1 VIGTVFNNADHRA
14 GNFAFTN
21 ALDSNGT
28 VGGACPSPD
37 GTSVMEKELAMIFGK
52 TRKVRATSVPYA
64 SLILL
69 FATAI
74 ICGLTAPQRASA
86 GVLVQSG
93 QKVAF
98 LGDSITGFG
107 WSKPAGWV
115 HLVVDSLT
123 SDGVVIQ
130 PIPSGYGGNT
140 STDMASRIDTDIL
153 AKKPD
158 WVLLC
163 CGAND
168 VWKTPTLA
176 QYEANVTSMVKK
188 CQASHIKVMLLTVT
202 PVVEDLSNSLNI
214 PVANYNTFLRQFALQ
229 NGCVLAET
237 NVPYCDALAKKTIK
251 GNALTVDGIHMNPAG
266 DFIIATAVLKAFG
279 LSDKV
284 IEASR
289 ARWLTIPDG
298 VPLDV
303 TVQITPQQWFELR
316 GLAAKQGEDVPT
328 FASALAVPPI
338 TAEAPAH

>member
-1 VIGTVFNNADHRA
+1 
-14 GNFAFTN
+14 
-21 ALDSNGT
+21 
-28 VGGACPSPD
+28 
-37 GTSVMEKELAMIFGK
+37 MIFGK
-52 TRKVRATSVPYA
+52 MGNAWAVSVWYA
-64 SLILL
+64 ALILSL
-69 FATAI
+69 AAAPVV
-74 ICGLTAPQRASA
+74 GLAAPRDASA
-86 GVLVQSG
+86 DALVRSG

-115 HLVVDSLT
+115 HLVVDALT
-123 SDGVVIQ
+123 ANGIVIQ

-140 STDMASRIDTDIL
+140 STDMAGRIDTDII

-158 WVLLC
+158 WVLLS

-176 QYEANVTSMVKK
+176 QYEANVTDMVDK
-188 CQASHIKVMLLTVT
+188 CQANHIKVMILTVT
-202 PVVEDLSNSLNI
+202 PVVEDLSNSLNTT
-214 PVANYNTFLRQFALQ
+214 VASYNTFLRQLALQ
-229 NGCVLAET
+229 KGCPLAET
-237 NVPYCDALAKKTIK
+237 NLPYCDALAKKTVK

-279 LSDKV
+279 LSDSV

-289 ARWLTIPDG
+289 TRWLTIPGG

-303 TVQITPQQWFELR
+303 TVQITPRQWFELQ

-328 FASALAVPPI
+328 FASALATPPI
-338 TAEAPAH
+338 VAEAPAH